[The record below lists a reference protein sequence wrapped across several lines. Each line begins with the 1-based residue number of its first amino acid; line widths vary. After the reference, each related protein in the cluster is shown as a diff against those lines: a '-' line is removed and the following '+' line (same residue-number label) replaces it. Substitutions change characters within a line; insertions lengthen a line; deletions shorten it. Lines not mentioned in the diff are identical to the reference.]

1 MREPVGKRQGR
12 DSEDLAGMKR
22 KHQEFAEVMNESEE
36 DSDYDDANDNMV
48 SSKRQKR
55 AVEEEE
61 KQEKAVSNK
70 NPSAHNDG

>member
-1 MREPVGKRQGR
+1 
-12 DSEDLAGMKR
+12 
-22 KHQEFAEVMNESEE
+22 MNESEE
-36 DSDYDDANDNMV
+36 DSDYDEANDNMV